1 MFWLL
6 MHCVI
11 CLDSQ
16 NCLSTTNL
24 YWLYVLSSS
33 VYDLYDKKL
42 SPENVHVVLA
52 KHTDPWQFTSLPI
65 FILKLMAY
73 VK

>member
-1 MFWLL
+1 
-6 MHCVI
+6 MHCVT

-16 NCLSTTNL
+16 NCLRTTNL

-42 SPENVHVVLA
+42 SPENVYVGLS
-52 KHTDPWQFTSLPI
+52 KHTDPWQS
-65 FILKLMAY
+65 ILCQFLY
-73 VK
+73 